1 MAVGLELSASAAFW
15 LPCRGIAPWCV
26 MWRRQAA
33 KIVFTTELTDEGY
46 PRHCVYAVCCNSD
59 DEAGPIWGDGP
70 ASILRALATLTQIC
84 ACGAS
89 FHYHDEGADAHKGA
103 TNLNT

>member
-1 MAVGLELSASAAFW
+1 
-15 LPCRGIAPWCV
+15 

-70 ASILRALATLTQIC
+70 ASILRALATLTQIFDVRTC
-84 ACGAS
+84 SLGESTMCNWLRLYRGRS
-89 FHYHDEGADAHKGA
+89 
-103 TNLNT
+103 LL